1 MTDLNSLACPATYR
15 RINTFYKYYS
25 GEMVAP
31 VMTIFVGGNH
41 EASNHL
47 TELCVV
53 SRVCCLCLARRVLCV
68 ACVVS
73 VVWHECQVGEL
84 GVVTS

>member
-1 MTDLNSLACPATYR
+1 LACPATYR

-47 TELCVV
+47 TELCVA
-53 SRVCCLCLARRVLCV
+53 SCVCVCVCRLCLARRVLCV
-68 ACVVS
+68 ACVMS
-73 VVWHECQVGEL
+73 VVWRVCQVDEL